1 MNNKL
6 TLELVWWVATAV
18 VVGVVMFPMWK
29 DFPDFPFRMANIAF
43 IICFITFT
51 RYAFL
56 LKHTF
61 IADKLYPKIGFIL
74 VSFVVVGT
82 LLTHMQAFNVWI
94 DSGFPDNS
102 LQKMSERKRISLL
115 EYIKSEYLLFAVGS
129 IISVVLLAGRL
140 LVSIWRLRNRGK
152 A

>member
-6 TLELVWWVATAV
+6 VLELVWWVATAV
-18 VVGVVMFPMWK
+18 VVAVVMFPIWK
-29 DFPDFPFRMANIAF
+29 DFPNFPFQMANIASVT
-43 IICFITFT
+43 CFVTFT

-56 LKHTF
+56 LKHTY

-74 VSFVVVGT
+74 ASFVVVGT
-82 LLTHMQAFNVWI
+82 LLAYMQGFNVWI
-94 DSGFPDNS
+94 DSGLPDGA
-102 LQKMSERKRISLL
+102 LQAITEKKRISLL

>member
-18 VVGVVMFPMWK
+18 VVSVVMFPIWK
-29 DFPDFPFRMANIAF
+29 DFPNFPFQMANIGSVV
-43 IICFITFT
+43 CFVTFT

-61 IADKLYPKIGFIL
+61 LADKLYPKIGFIL

-82 LLTHMQAFNVWI
+82 LLAYMQSFNVWI
-94 DSGFPDNS
+94 DSGLPDGA
-102 LQKMSERKRISLL
+102 LQSITEKKRISLL

>member
-6 TLELVWWVATAV
+6 TLELVWWLATV
-18 VVGVVMFPMWK
+18 VILGVVMFPIWK
-29 DFPDFPFRMANIAF
+29 DFPNFPFQITNIVY

-61 IADKLYPKIGFIL
+61 IANTLYPKMAFIL
-74 VSFVVVGT
+74 GTLVIVGT
-82 LLTHMQAFNVWI
+82 LLTQMQAFNIWI
-94 DSGFPDNS
+94 DSGLPDG
-102 LQKMSERKRISLL
+102 LLKGITEKRRTSVL

-129 IISVVLLAGRL
+129 MIAAVVLAGRL
-140 LVSIWRLRNRGK
+140 LISIWRLRNRGK
-152 A
+152 V